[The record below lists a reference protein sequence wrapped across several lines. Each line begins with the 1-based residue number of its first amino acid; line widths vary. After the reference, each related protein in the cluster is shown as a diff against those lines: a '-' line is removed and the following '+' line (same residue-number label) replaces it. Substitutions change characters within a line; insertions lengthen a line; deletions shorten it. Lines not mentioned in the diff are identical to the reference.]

1 MPIALDEDQ
10 RVGDDATPL
19 IIGNVA
25 MTGAPKSQQYEHSL
39 PFFWPLAAMV
49 ELGKEE
55 MDVVK
60 RNVDFV
66 EEVEKEEFGLE
77 PVWATKNHIIY
88 DLNTMRLRDFSG
100 TAARSDKTIVPTIVD
115 APYAGHT
122 STIADYARGQ
132 SLVETLQAGGLRRV
146 LCMDWKS
153 ATEEMKDYNIDIYL
167 AEINAV
173 VDDLGG
179 RVNLIGLCQG
189 GWMAGMFAA
198 RYPDKVAT
206 FVAAGTPLDAD
217 AGDGFIKKVS
227 KEQPISFFEE
237 LVTMG
242 GGLLRG
248 KFMLA
253 GWKGMHPEEH
263 YFKTYL
269 DLYEHVEDP
278 AYLKKREDF
287 ERWYERPLD
296 LPGKWYLQAIQHL
309 FKGND
314 FYKGRFVALGQ
325 KIGLHNIS
333 CPAFLMAGQGDDITP
348 APQVFEAERR
358 LGAPKD
364 QIVKKLVPGGHIGL
378 FMGSKTLKNAWPEVA
393 TWIKDM
399 SPGS

>member
-1 MPIALDEDQ
+1 VIVYSKTKSEFREDV
-10 RVGDDATPL
+10 RDNR
-19 IIGNVA
+19 I
-25 MTGAPKSQQYEHSL
+25 E
-39 PFFWPLAAMV
+39 
-49 ELGKEE
+49 
-55 MDVVK
+55 DVILEVFK
-60 RNVDFV
+60 RNLDFA
-66 EEVEKEEFGLE
+66 EEVEKEAFELK
-77 PVWATKNHIIY
+77 PVWATKNDILY
-88 DLNTMRLRDFSG
+88 DLNTMRLRDFSS
-100 TAARSDKTIVPTIVD
+100 AKARTDKTIVPTIID

-122 STIADYARGQ
+122 STIADYAKGQ
-132 SLVETLQAGGLRRV
+132 SLVETLQAGGMRRV
-146 LCMDWKS
+146 LCTDWKS
-153 ATEEMKDYNIDIYL
+153 ATDEMKDYNIDIYL

-206 FVAAGTPLDAD
+206 LVAAGTPLDAD
-217 AGDGFIKKVS
+217 AGDGFIKKIS
-227 KEQPISFFEE
+227 KEQPMSFFEE

-242 GGLLRG
+242 DGLLRG

-278 AYLKKREDF
+278 AFIKKREEF

-309 FKGND
+309 FKNND
-314 FYKGRFVALGQ
+314 FCKGNFVALGR
-325 KIGLHNIS
+325 KIGLHNIT

-348 APQVFEAERR
+348 APQVFEADKK
-358 LGAPKD
+358 LSSPKD
-364 QIVKKLVPGGHIGL
+364 KIVKKLVPGGHIGL
-378 FMGSKTLKNAWPEVA
+378 FMGSKTLKDSWPQVA
-393 TWIKDM
+393 KWIKET

>member
-1 MPIALDEDQ
+1 MAKD
-10 RVGDDATPL
+10 TK
-19 IIGNVA
+19 
-25 MTGAPKSQQYEHSL
+25 PKKYEHSV
-39 PFFWPLAAMV
+39 PFFWPLAVMA
-49 ELGKEE
+49 ELGEEE
-55 MDVVK
+55 MEVFK
-60 RNVDFV
+60 RNLEFA
-66 EEVEKEEFGLE
+66 EEVEKEAFELE
-77 PVWATKNHIIY
+77 PVWATKNDILC
-88 DLNTMRLRDFSG
+88 DLNTMRLRDFS
-100 TAARSDKTIVPTIVD
+100 TAAARTDKAIVPTVID

-122 STIADYARGQ
+122 STIADYAQGQ
-132 SLVETLQAGGLRRV
+132 SLVETLRAGGLRRV

-153 ATEEMKDYNIDIYL
+153 ATDEMKDYNIDIYL

-198 RYPDKVAT
+198 RYPHKVET
-206 FVAAGTPLDAD
+206 LVAAGTPLDAD

-227 KEQPISFFEE
+227 KEQPMSFFEE
-237 LVTMG
+237 LVGMG

-278 AYLKKREDF
+278 AYIKKREEF

-309 FKGND
+309 FKNND
-314 FYKGRFVALGQ
+314 FCNGNFVALGR
-325 KIGLHNIS
+325 KIGLHDIT
-333 CPAFLMAGQGDDITP
+333 CPAFLMAGEGDDITP
-348 APQVFEAERR
+348 APQVFEADKK
-358 LGAPKD
+358 LGTPKHK
-364 QIVKKLVPGGHIGL
+364 IVKKLVPGGHIGL
-378 FMGSKTLKNAWPEVA
+378 FMGSKTLEDSWPEVA
-393 TWIKDM
+393 KWIKET
-399 SPGS
+399 SPKS